1 MSRYGLSILISFW
14 TLAPI
19 GTSMLA
25 TSTVQISLQNWAPLD
40 QSGTWVWTASVKSAP
55 TVTGVPWSGAL
66 SNSNFVHSV
75 LCGVQRERVCGEWH
89 RVTGGVVVKK
99 EEE

>member
-1 MSRYGLSILISFW
+1 
-14 TLAPI
+14 
-19 GTSMLA
+19 MLA

-66 SNSNFVHSV
+66 SNFNFVHSV
-75 LCGVQRERVCGEWH
+75 ASRESESGGEWH